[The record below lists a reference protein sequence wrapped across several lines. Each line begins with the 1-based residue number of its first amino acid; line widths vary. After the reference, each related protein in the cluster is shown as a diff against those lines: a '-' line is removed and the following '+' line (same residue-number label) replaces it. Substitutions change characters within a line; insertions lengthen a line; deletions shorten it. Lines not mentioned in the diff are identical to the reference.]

1 MNLKKPEIVFTLI
14 ILVVGLALIVITP
27 IGANFD
33 EETYVAR
40 IFEMGLGHI
49 MPNSFLGEG
58 RNYPLALFSNSYR
71 QDVNLWPVDGPTWLA
86 QSKVRMDWQNREFD
100 TLLGYTTR
108 AVYFPTLFALQA
120 PIMRY
125 MGPRFDIPIVFI
137 YYALRLSYLLLY
149 ALLVYL
155 ALRLIPFGKWVL
167 GVIAIAPMSLILAS
181 SVSPDPVIFG
191 VIFLFIAWIMHLIN
205 DSTNQISANQFLTT
219 GLLVLAVCSLKPN
232 TFFLLFLLLALPR
245 SKFKHKWHS
254 WGLVGISALGVAMS
268 LGWTYLA
275 SQVVFNQHA
284 MASDSLPRFWSLFLT
299 PQIFLKALFQTIG
312 SNGIAY
318 LIQMV
323 GVSGYGYWQLPTFV
337 YILFPVAILAAF
349 FIEEKN
355 NTLNSKQ
362 KWWFFSVGILNFLVI
377 FVLFFV
383 VDTPIESPIIPG
395 VQGRYF
401 LPFLPLLLLPLVF
414 EKRIKGA
421 RLVFL
426 GLSGVISIVV
436 LLTLFVNYHVLCGGS
451 RLTGNPCKLPYYKNW
466 GTETFLPVKLD
477 KGAALYQNFIAD
489 CQTITKVDVWPIV
502 NTTGPT
508 NQVEINVRNGARE
521 LLSAVSFTTF
531 GIPVNDWYSVD
542 IPDVEN
548 MKGSAL
554 TIEILPAENNDA
566 SNFSLGVFPT
576 NEYTKGELFIQNA
589 VTGKST
595 TAGNDLIFKIQCE
608 FGR

>member
-1 MNLKKPEIVFTLI
+1 MNLKKPEIIFTLI

-49 MPNSFLGEG
+49 MPNSYLGEG

-71 QDVNLWPVDGPTWLA
+71 QDVNLWPIDGPTWLA
-86 QSKVRMDWQNREFD
+86 QSRVRMAWQNREFD

-137 YYALRLSYLLLY
+137 YYALRLSYLLIY

-167 GVIAIAPMSLILAS
+167 GVIAITPMSLILAS

-191 VIFLFIAWIMHLIN
+191 VIFLFIGWVMHLIN
-205 DSTNQISANQFLTT
+205 DSTNQISRRQFLIT

-245 SKFKHKWHS
+245 SKFKHTWHA
-254 WGLVGISALGVAMS
+254 WGFVGVSAIGVAMS

-299 PQIFLKALFQTIG
+299 PQIFLKALYQTIG
-312 SNGIAY
+312 NNGIAY
-318 LIQMV
+318 LVQMV
-323 GVSGYGYWQLPTFV
+323 GVSGYGYWQFPTFV
-337 YILFPVAILAAF
+337 YILFPFAILAAF
-349 FIEEKN
+349 FIEEKK
-355 NTLNSKQ
+355 NTLNSQQ
-362 KWWFFSVGILNFLVI
+362 KWWFFCVGILNFLVI

-383 VDTPIESPIIPG
+383 VDTPIDSPVIPG

-401 LPFLPLLLLPLVF
+401 IPFLPLILLPLVF
-414 EKRIKGA
+414 AKPIKGFKIA
-421 RLVFL
+421 FFTLTGLLSIAFL
-426 GLSGVISIVV
+426 S
-436 LLTLFVNYHVLCGGS
+436 TLFLDYHVICGGS
-451 RLTGNPCKLPYYKNW
+451 MLTGQPCKLPYYKNW
-466 GTETFLPVKLD
+466 GTETFLPLKLE

-489 CQTITKVDVWPIV
+489 CQTITQVDVWPLANLTGSTTQIEV
-502 NTTGPT
+502 N
-508 NQVEINVRNGARE
+508 IRDGAGD
-521 LLSAVSFTTF
+521 LLSTQSFSTV
-531 GIPVNDWYSVD
+531 GIPVNGWFTFD
-542 IPDVEN
+542 IPDVEG
-548 MKGSAL
+548 MKGTAL
-554 TIEILPAENNDA
+554 TIEILPAEGGDA
-566 SNFSLGVFPT
+566 ANFALGVFPT
-576 NEYTKGELFIQNA
+576 DEYNKGELFIRDA

-595 TAGNDLIFKIQCE
+595 TAGNDLIFKVECE
-608 FGR
+608 